1 MKDLL
6 NYYYYLYPDKIG
18 MSSNNY
24 YFEFKNHSFIFNL
37 YNGNLNEI
45 KDIYNLNNYMQFNNY
60 KINRIILNKDF
71 EILTKKDNKY
81 YILIELIINDKS
93 KINLKDI
100 IEFNKVKLNINLLN
114 RTNWINMWKNKVDN
128 IEYTINHVKNKYQ
141 VLYNASA
148 YYIGLT
154 ENAISYLKYLGVSN
168 TNIGI
173 CHKRININNNL
184 IEFYNPI
191 NLVIDYKVRD
201 LAEYYKSLF
210 FNKNIDIIDI
220 VNSIKLINMSDID
233 YIYFYVRMLYPS
245 YFFDMYDKILNGN
258 EKEEKLSLITNKQGD
273 YEYLLY
279 EIWKILKSKI
289 NVIGIEWINVSVKSF
304 R

>member
-279 EIWKILKSKI
+279 EIWKILKK
-289 NVIGIEWINVSVKSF
+289 
-304 R
+304 